1 MATHGERED
10 DSCSIADARADLPRL
25 VREAEAGRAVRLTR
39 RGAFVAVLVG
49 RRQYEQ
55 WTAPARRFSGAL
67 ADFARAVDLPALD
80 IDPDEVFAE
89 ARPRSAGRDV
99 RL

>member
-1 MATHGERED
+1 MGGAPRSGASRARE
-10 DSCSIADARADLPRL
+10 
-25 VREAEAGRAVRLTR
+25 EAEAGRAVRLTR
-39 RGAFVAVLVG
+39 RGVFVAVLVG

-55 WTAPARRFSGAL
+55 WTTPARRFSTVL
-67 ADFARAVDLPALD
+67 AEFARAVDLAELD

-89 ARPRSAGRDV
+89 ARPRAPGRDV